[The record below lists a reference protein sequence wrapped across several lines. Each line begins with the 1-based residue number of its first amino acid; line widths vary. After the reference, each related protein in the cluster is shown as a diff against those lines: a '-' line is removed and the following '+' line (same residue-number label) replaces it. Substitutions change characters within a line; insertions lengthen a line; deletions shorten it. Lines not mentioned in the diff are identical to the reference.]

1 MPTRKLSV
9 PCFTHSD
16 LARSAPAGFL
26 RMRSNNTARG
36 MLSVVVCGETNKQG
50 WWFKIAPKACI
61 MHSSLRVTV
70 VGVVCDFDI
79 IIMKSLCQIK
89 GYFHNILKK
98 NAIILILSHD
108 CVLLSCPIF
117 FQLSKITGYKC
128 TISYTGDRVSVSG
141 LSTVSYASFLFIG
154 TPVVTVQ

>member
-36 MLSVVVCGETNKQG
+36 MLFVVVCGETNKQG
-50 WWFKIAPKACI
+50 WWFKTAPKAC

-70 VGVVCDFDI
+70 VGVVCDFGSE
-79 IIMKSLCQIK
+79 KSLPDK
-89 GYFHNILKK
+89 R
-98 NAIILILSHD
+98 AIFIT
-108 CVLLSCPIF
+108 F
-117 FQLSKITGYKC
+117 WRRMQLSPYCHMIVFC
-128 TISYTGDRVSVSG
+128 WAVQFSFNFQRLQVISVQYHTLEIECQFLVSAQSHMPHFSS
-141 LSTVSYASFLFIG
+141 LEL
-154 TPVVTVQ
+154 Q